1 MLSVNAAGL
10 NLHGRHRW
18 KQMWSQLYPP
28 LLQQLPLALHKK
40 QVCLITNPK
49 RQSPSNVGSPG
60 IPYNEVLSKNRYVG
74 RTFIQPD
81 DRMRKL
87 GVLKK
92 FAAITANIVGKR
104 VIIVDDSIV
113 RGTTMGPIIKLLRD
127 AGAKE
132 VHIRVASP
140 PLKHPCYMGINIP
153 TRSELIANKKP
164 LEELADYFGAD
175 SLAYLSLDGLKG
187 AVQQDAKSD
196 DPEGPAHCTACLSGE
211 YPVEINETLDW

>member
-1 MLSVNAAGL
+1 MPWLTL
-10 NLHGRHRW
+10 
-18 KQMWSQLYPP
+18 
-28 LLQQLPLALHKK
+28 
-40 QVCLITNPK
+40 
-49 RQSPSNVGSPG
+49 
-60 IPYNEVLSKNRYVG
+60 RY
-74 RTFIQPD
+74 I
-81 DRMRKL
+81 
-87 GVLKK
+87 
-92 FAAITANIVGKR
+92 A
-104 VIIVDDSIV
+104 V

-196 DPEGPAHCTACLSGE
+196 DPEGPAHCTGTALLIMT
-211 YPVEINETLDW
+211 VRRLV